1 MNQHFAMPRIDSIH
15 LDNFKSF
22 HGKCTINFSPRFTTI
37 IGPNEGGKHMC
48 KCRKITSLTIFPN
61 SLFLMCKGK
70 LHLEQAFQFVCMPI
84 SERAEPHIIPEDES
98 VASVRMIV
106 RIGGDEE
113 QLVEFMRQ
121 TNGAYNEDIFGIN
134 NEV

>member
-1 MNQHFAMPRIDSIH
+1 
-15 LDNFKSF
+15 
-22 HGKCTINFSPRFTTI
+22 
-37 IGPNEGGKHMC
+37 
-48 KCRKITSLTIFPN
+48 
-61 SLFLMCKGK
+61 
-70 LHLEQAFQFVCMPI
+70 MPI